1 MKVDLYKNFSE
12 YFSTFLTAQRSY
24 IGAPPYFPPFLHR
37 GNKFGDFLFA
47 SLENVALYE
56 QILYYTQNKRKEL
69 ASSGA
74 KSHKSRPPFGK
85 ASKQEAMKV
94 VPL

>member
-1 MKVDLYKNFSE
+1 M
-12 YFSTFLTAQRSY
+12 
-24 IGAPPYFPPFLHR
+24 GAPPYFPPFLHR
-37 GNKFGDFLFA
+37 WNKFGDFLCA
-47 SLENVALYE
+47 SLEDVALKE
-56 QILYYTQNKRKEL
+56 QILYCTQKRKEL

-85 ASKQEAMKV
+85 TSEREAMKV

>member
-1 MKVDLYKNFSE
+1 M
-12 YFSTFLTAQRSY
+12 
-24 IGAPPYFPPFLHR
+24 GAPPYFSPFSRR

-47 SLENVALYE
+47 SLEDVALYE
-56 QILYYTQNKRKEL
+56 QILYCTQNRRKEL

-85 ASKQEAMKV
+85 ASKQEAVKV
-94 VPL
+94 LPL

>member
-1 MKVDLYKNFSE
+1 MG
-12 YFSTFLTAQRSY
+12 T
-24 IGAPPYFPPFLHR
+24 PPYFPPFLHKW
-37 GNKFGDFLFA
+37 NKFGDFLFA
-47 SLENVALYE
+47 SLEDVALFQ
-56 QILYYTQNKRKEL
+56 QILYCTQKRRKEL

-94 VPL
+94 VPLCKGEKQLRCSHTPY